1 MTAENKITGLGSI
14 ALDLFQLSLMDKN
27 KLQSQILISNIMYNC
42 KLNFSNIL

>member
-1 MTAENKITGLGSI
+1 MTAKNNIIGLGSI

-27 KLQSQILISNIMYNC
+27 KLQSQLLISNIMYNC